1 MPARASKSALL
12 YAAVRLAIQTG
23 RYLPGDHIDPG
34 MLAAEFKASPTPVR
48 FALYRLVGEGMIADH
63 GRQGFDIPIPT
74 EASLRSLYDWMRRLL
89 LMACEISLESPAMLT
104 SIHAVATSSAD
115 VVALTRQTFESF
127 ALETGHH
134 FLHLAVR
141 QANDKLD
148 PIRRAKQPLVPDARQ
163 ELARLIRLGQ
173 RRQVQQLKA
182 ALVDYHERRMR
193 LVPQIVGV
201 LNSRRTSN

>member
-12 YAAVRLAIQTG
+12 YDAVRLAIQTG

-34 MLAAEFKASPTPVR
+34 MLAAEFKTSPTPVR
-48 FALYRLVGEGMIADH
+48 FALYRLVGEGIIADH

-89 LMACEISLESPAMLT
+89 LMACDISLETPARLT

-115 VVALTRQTFESF
+115 VVALTRQTFEAV

-141 QANDKLD
+141 QVNDKLD

-163 ELARLIRLGQ
+163 ELARLIRLWQ
-173 RRQVQQLKA
+173 IRQLQQLKT

-201 LNSRRTSN
+201 LNSRRMAN